1 MYGPLR
7 QWTKTKLKSAL
18 SIYDTFLGLITLKL
32 KAGITM
38 TFGFNL
44 GVGIQ
49 PLCVKTASLSMKR
62 SSSIFSA
69 SHSGQQ
75 QLMGHDLHVLILIRL
90 CRHCRGIQQR

>member
-1 MYGPLR
+1 MYSPLR

-18 SIYDTFLGLITLKL
+18 SIYATFLGLITLKL

-38 TFGFNL
+38 TFGFNP

-49 PLCVKTASLSMKR
+49 PVCVKTASMKW

-75 QLMGHDLHVLILIRL
+75 HLAPGT
-90 CRHCRGIQQR
+90 

>member
-1 MYGPLR
+1 MYSPLR

-75 QLMGHDLHVLILIRL
+75 QLLGHDLHFLILIRL
-90 CRHCRGIQQR
+90 CRHCQGIQQR

>member
-1 MYGPLR
+1 MYSPLR

-75 QLMGHDLHVLILIRL
+75 HLAPGT
-90 CRHCRGIQQR
+90 